1 MTPLWHHDSMAIN
14 QSALDFAH
22 AARVLGREARRRGLV
37 APSYRCPP
45 RIVGVQ
51 RSVRRLSKGGAVVA
65 VQLKGRPWL
74 AVLGDMIE
82 GVVVANALQPPQAD
96 RLRNELWRLV
106 GAQPTQVPAPVNA
119 TKGPMAK
126 VA

>member
-1 MTPLWHHDSMAIN
+1 MPAN
-14 QSALDFAH
+14 QTALDFAH
-22 AARVLGREARRRGLV
+22 AARILAREARRRGLV

-51 RSVRRLSKGGAVVA
+51 RSLRRTGQGAVVA

-74 AVLGDMIE
+74 AVVGDMIE
-82 GVVVANALQPPQAD
+82 GVVVVNRLQPPAAD
-96 RLRNELWRLV
+96 RIRTELWRVLDAMSTAPV
-106 GAQPTQVPAPVNA
+106 GAAPTSRATPADEAVR
-119 TKGPMAK
+119 

>member
-1 MTPLWHHDSMAIN
+1 MATN

-22 AARVLGREARRRGLV
+22 AARLLGREARRRGLV

-51 RSVRRLSKGGAVVA
+51 RSLRRYPQGGAVVA

-82 GVVVANALQPPQAD
+82 GVVVANGLLPPHAD
-96 RLRNELWRLV
+96 RLRSDLWQLV
-106 GAQPTQVPAPVNA
+106 EAQSTQVPAAKSARAAPPA
-119 TKGPMAK
+119 TPMAK